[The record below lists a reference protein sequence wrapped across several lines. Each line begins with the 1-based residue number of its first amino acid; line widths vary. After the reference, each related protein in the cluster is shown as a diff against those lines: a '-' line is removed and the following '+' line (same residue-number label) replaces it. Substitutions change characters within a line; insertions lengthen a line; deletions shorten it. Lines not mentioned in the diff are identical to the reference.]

1 MWVHCLNWDRRHIA
15 GANHRTMCGT
25 EAEMPYNY
33 LRIDLEKCNKCQAE
47 IERKR
52 KEAKDANPCNG

>member
-1 MWVHCLNWDRRHIA
+1 
-15 GANHRTMCGT
+15 MCGT